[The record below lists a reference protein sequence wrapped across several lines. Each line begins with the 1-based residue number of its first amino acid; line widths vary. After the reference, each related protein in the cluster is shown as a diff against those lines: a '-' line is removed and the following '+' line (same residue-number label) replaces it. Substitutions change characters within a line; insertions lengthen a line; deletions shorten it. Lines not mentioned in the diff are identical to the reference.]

1 MGKKSYFKCIQ
12 KILIT
17 SQIDV
22 RVIASAKMTCFNKT
36 LKLLLSIAILFAMTF
51 QEACASWYL
60 DHEYRDGCPT
70 CPPGRVCATHYTMD
84 GPVYTCDLIPEPPKE
99 KCDPPCPP
107 GTYCASHYVNI
118 NGIGG
123 PVFAGYG
130 FAGLNPL
137 TYEKKK

>member
-1 MGKKSYFKCIQ
+1 MGKKKSYFKCIQ

-51 QEACASWYL
+51 QETYASWYL

-70 CPPGRVCATHYTMD
+70 CQPGMMCVLKYTSLMARD
-84 GPVYTCDLIPEPPKE
+84 LSGAVYRSMS
-99 KCDPPCPP
+99 PCVKPM
-107 GTYCASHYVNI
+107 
-118 NGIGG
+118 
-123 PVFAGYG
+123 
-130 FAGLNPL
+130 L
-137 TYEKKK
+137 TA